1 MGPSDINFFTK
12 MLAESE
18 AMKETVVESELVSAS
33 SIQLTEAEL
42 TMPRR
47 KPRSLVVSLS
57 YRLVLAGKYLF
68 GRKRLMRW
76 CLNASWLLR
85 RFAFELGS
93 EVFGSSFQTDARA
106 LSKDVLRKWVTPD
119 ATVLDIGCGPGRLS
133 RLAAGYAGR
142 VVGIDQSP
150 ADIETARQ
158 MSDGLNIEYVV
169 GDVTVDL
176 SDSRFDV
183 AMLVH
188 VIEHIDDVDHLLTAI
203 RKIASLL
210 IIEVPDFEADPLNMA
225 RHALGC
231 PYYSD
236 GDHLREYS
244 LPMLEQQLERNGWNI
259 QYQERRHGA
268 ILAVAGHATPAV

>member
-1 MGPSDINFFTK
+1 M
-12 MLAESE
+12 
-18 AMKETVVESELVSAS
+18 VVESGPVSTRGPG
-33 SIQLTEAEL
+33 LTEADL
-42 TMPRR
+42 TMPRS
-47 KPRSLVVSLS
+47 KPRSLIISLC
-57 YRLVLAGKYLF
+57 YRIILVGKHLL

-93 EVFGSSFQTDARA
+93 EVFGSSFQSDARA
-106 LSKDVLRKWVTPD
+106 LSEDVLRKWVAPG
-119 ATVLDIGCGPGRLS
+119 ATVIDIGCGPGRMS
-133 RLAAGYAGR
+133 RLAARYASR
-142 VVGIDQSP
+142 VVGIDQSG
-150 ADIETARQ
+150 ADIQTARQ
-158 MSDGLNIEYVV
+158 MSGEQNIEYIV

-176 SDSRFDV
+176 SHSRFDV

-188 VIEHIDDVDHLLTAI
+188 VIEHIEDVDHLLTAI
-203 RKIASLL
+203 RKIARVL
-210 IIEVPDFEADPLNMA
+210 IIEVPDFDADPLNMA
-225 RHALGC
+225 RRELGC

-268 ILAVAGHATPAV
+268 ILAVANHAIAAV

>member
-1 MGPSDINFFTK
+1 MT
-12 MLAESE
+12 
-18 AMKETVVESELVSAS
+18 ETVDESQLVSAGE
-33 SIQLTEAEL
+33 IQLTEADL

-47 KPRSLVVSLS
+47 KPRSLVVSLC
-57 YRLVLAGKYLF
+57 YRLILVGKYLF

-106 LSKDVLRKWVTPD
+106 LSKDVLRKWVTRD
-119 ATVLDIGCGPGRLS
+119 ATVIDIGCGPGRLS

-150 ADIETARQ
+150 VDIETARQ
-158 MSDGLNIEYVV
+158 LSEGQNIEYLI

-188 VIEHIDDVDHLLTAI
+188 VLEHIDDVDQLLTAI
-203 RKIASLL
+203 RKIAPLL

-244 LPMLEQQLERNGWNI
+244 LNVLKQQLERNGWYI

-268 ILAVAGHATPAV
+268 ILAVANDTVPSG

>member
-1 MGPSDINFFTK
+1 MK
-12 MLAESE
+12 MLAEP
-18 AMKETVVESELVSAS
+18 ETVKEAVVERPLVSAS
-33 SIQLTEAEL
+33 SNQLTEADL
-42 TMPRR
+42 TMPRS
-47 KPRSLVVSLS
+47 KPRSLIISLC
-57 YRLVLAGKYLF
+57 YPLILVGKHLF

-93 EVFGSSFQTDARA
+93 EVFGSSFQSDARA
-106 LSKDVLRKWVTPD
+106 LSREVLGKWVTPN
-119 ATVLDIGCGPGRLS
+119 ATVIDIGCGPGRLS
-133 RLAAGYAGR
+133 RLVARYAGR
-142 VVGIDQSP
+142 VVGIDQST
-150 ADIETARQ
+150 ADIETARR
-158 MSDGLNIEYVV
+158 MSDGQNIEYVI
-169 GDVTVDL
+169 GDITVDL
-176 SDSRFDV
+176 SDSQFDV

-203 RKIASLL
+203 RKIAPLL
-210 IIEVPDFEADPLNMA
+210 IIEVPDFDADPLNMA

-244 LPMLEQQLERNGWNI
+244 LPILKQQLERNGWNI

-268 ILAVAGHATPAV
+268 ILAVANHAALAV

>member
-1 MGPSDINFFTK
+1 MR
-12 MLAESE
+12 
-18 AMKETVVESELVSAS
+18 ETVFESQLVSAGS
-33 SIQLTEAEL
+33 MQLTEADL

-47 KPRSLVVSLS
+47 KPRSLVVSLC
-57 YRLVLAGKYLF
+57 YRLILVGKYVF

-93 EVFGSSFQTDARA
+93 EVFGSSFQADARA
-106 LSKDVLRKWVTPD
+106 LSKDVLRSWITSG
-119 ATVLDIGCGPGRLS
+119 ATVIDIGCGPGRLS
-133 RLAAGYAGR
+133 RLAAGFASR

-158 MSDGLNIEYVV
+158 LSDGQNIEYVI

-176 SDSRFDV
+176 NDSQFDV
-183 AMLVH
+183 ALLVH
-188 VIEHIDDVDHLLTAI
+188 VIEHIDDVDQLLTAI
-203 RKIASLL
+203 RKIAAVL

-231 PYYSD
+231 PFYSD

-244 LPMLEQQLERNGWNI
+244 LPVLKQQLERNGWYI
-259 QYQERRHGA
+259 QYQEQRHGA
-268 ILAVAGHATPAV
+268 ILAVANHAAPAA

>member
-1 MGPSDINFFTK
+1 MT
-12 MLAESE
+12 
-18 AMKETVVESELVSAS
+18 ETVDESQVFSAG
-33 SIQLTEAEL
+33 SIQLTEADL

-47 KPRSLVVSLS
+47 KPRSLIVSLC
-57 YRLVLAGKYLF
+57 YRLILVGKYLF
-68 GRKRLMRW
+68 GHKRLMRW

-106 LSKDVLRKWVTPD
+106 LSKDVLQRWVTRD
-119 ATVLDIGCGPGRLS
+119 ATVIDIGCGPGRLS

-150 ADIETARQ
+150 ADIKTARQ
-158 MSDGLNIEYVV
+158 LSEGQNIEYLI

-188 VIEHIDDVDHLLTAI
+188 VLEHIDDVDQLLTAI
-203 RKIASLL
+203 RKIAPLL

-225 RHALGC
+225 RHTLGC

-236 GDHLREYS
+236 GDHIREYS
-244 LPMLEQQLERNGWNI
+244 LPVLKQQLERNGWYI

-268 ILAVAGHATPAV
+268 ILAVANDAAPSG